1 MIIDEILIHFGGA
14 AMLAKALKV
23 SPPAVSQWV
32 NSGDIPP
39 FRAIE
44 IELLTG
50 GKFRAVDIV
59 KGGTK

>member
-1 MIIDEILIHFGGA
+1 MIIDDILTHFGGA
-14 AMLAKALKV
+14 AMLAKALNV
-23 SPPAVSQWV
+23 SPPAVSQWLS
-32 NSGDIPP
+32 SGDIPP

-59 KGGTK
+59 KGDLK